1 MIEKIA
7 SNLGRNDEE
16 PNINLAI
23 ELSNS
28 KHLEGIEE
36 IAEGLKNKKEQLA
49 NDCIKVLYEIGE
61 RKPELIADYVLDF
74 IELLKSRN
82 NRLVWGGMTAISKI
96 TFLKPKE
103 VFENIEIIITAY
115 ENGSVIT
122 RDNSV
127 SVFAELAK
135 ADKKYE
141 KIMLKKIIRHL
152 ETCRPK
158 EVGQHAE
165 RAFTCINEENFKE
178 FVAVLLKRKEFL
190 SDAQKKRV
198 DKLIKKIEN
207 DKFFTKEAVNAKY
220 RLDSIKRKNI

>member
-7 SNLGRNDEE
+7 FNLGRNDEE
-16 PNINLAI
+16 LNIDLAI
-23 ELSNS
+23 ELINL
-28 KHLEGIEE
+28 KDLEGIKE
-36 IAEGLKNKKEQLA
+36 IVDGLRNKKEQIA

-61 RKPELIADYVLDF
+61 RNPELIAEYVLDF

-96 TFLKPKE
+96 TFLKSKE
-103 VFENIEIIITAY
+103 IFENIEIVINAY

-122 RDNSV
+122 RDNSI

-141 KIMLKKIIRHL
+141 KPMLKKIVEHL

-158 EVGQHAE
+158 EIGQHAE
-165 RAFTCINEENFKE
+165 RAFICIDEENSKE
-178 FVAVLLKRKEFL
+178 FVSALLKRRDNL
-190 SDAQKKRV
+190 SASQKKRV
-198 DKLIKKIEN
+198 DKLIKNIEKG
-207 DKFFTKEAVNAKY
+207 DFY
-220 RLDSIKRKNI
+220 R